1 MPSNNGSSK
10 KGYKLK
16 KLTKLLIASSLLV
29 NISVHANQVT
39 DKKFVA
45 QVNLG
50 GAYTSVNDYSGM
62 GYKASAKILFPMSV
76 DGIDF
81 YGKISEQASYDEK
94 QGNDFYFDE
103 TEVTLGIAYNV
114 SNEHSVFLEGGDIKQ
129 SLDQNAQGVW
139 KDYASVA
146 RFGTKIKKDN
156 YNFQLAL
163 EYRDGMESDLGYSYT
178 IDLFENRMSFSYT
191 DVGDYE
197 SIGLSV
203 QAHF

>member
-1 MPSNNGSSK
+1 MN
-10 KGYKLK
+10 

-29 NISVHANQVT
+29 NLSAYANQLT
-39 DKKFVA
+39 EKKFIA

-50 GAYTSVNDYSGM
+50 AAYTSVNDYSGM
-62 GYKASAKILFPMSV
+62 GYKASAEFLFPMSADV
-76 DGIDF
+76 IDF
-81 YGKISEQASYDEK
+81 YGKISQQASYDEK

-114 SNEHSVFLEGGDIKQ
+114 SNEHSVFLEGGDINQ
-129 SLDQNAQGVW
+129 SLDQNDQGVW
-139 KDYASVA
+139 RDYVSVA
-146 RFGTKIKKDN
+146 RFGTKIKKGK
-156 YNFQLAL
+156 YNFKLAL

-178 IDLFENRMSFSYT
+178 IAFFENRMSFSYT